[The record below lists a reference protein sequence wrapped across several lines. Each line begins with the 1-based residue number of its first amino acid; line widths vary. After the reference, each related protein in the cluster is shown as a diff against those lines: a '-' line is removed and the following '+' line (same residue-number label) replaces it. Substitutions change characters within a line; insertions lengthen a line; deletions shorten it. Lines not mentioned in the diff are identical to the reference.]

1 MWSRR
6 GGTAWLTGILDTRE
20 VLMHGLFSAKSR
32 TKFVVAAAVLSAA
45 MLAFVGDATAED
57 TGNVVVMPMCQC
69 AGGCKLVKWCLGNY
83 CYTETV
89 CDKCM
94 YCHPV
99 TTARV
104 TEAPKKVYRMGVRS
118 SSASTVRAI
127 ERTGPQLCLYRK
139 GTTCVTHVTTYRR
152 R

>member
-1 MWSRR
+1 MR
-6 GGTAWLTGILDTRE
+6 GLDS
-20 VLMHGLFSAKSR
+20 VKSQ
-32 TKFVVAAAVLSAA
+32 TKSVVAAAVLSAA
-45 MLAFVGDATAED
+45 MLAFLGDATAKD
-57 TGNVVVMPMCQC
+57 TGNVVVMPVCQC

-89 CDKCM
+89 CDSCM

-99 TTARV
+99 TRARV
-104 TEAPKKVYRMGVRS
+104 TEAPRRVYRMGVRQS
-118 SSASTVRAI
+118 SSSTVRA
-127 ERTGPQLCLYRK
+127 RVRKGPQLCLYRK

>member
-1 MWSRR
+1 MRKLHR
-6 GGTAWLTGILDTRE
+6 I
-20 VLMHGLFSAKSR
+20 KSR
-32 TKFVVAAAVLSAA
+32 TKFVFAAVVLGAA
-45 MLAFVGDATAED
+45 MLGFVGNASAQQAAGSGSGSGT
-57 TGNVVVMPMCQC
+57 VIKMCEC
-69 AGGCKLVKWCLGNY
+69 RGSCRPVTMCLLNY

-99 TTARV
+99 KTARV
-104 TEAPKKVYRMGVRS
+104 TEAPKKVYRMGVRQ
-118 SSASTVRAI
+118 SSASTVRATM
-127 ERTGPQLCLYRK
+127 RTGPQLCLYRK

>member
-1 MWSRR
+1 
-6 GGTAWLTGILDTRE
+6 
-20 VLMHGLFSAKSR
+20 MHKSLFSIKMRRLIKSR

-45 MLAFVGDATAED
+45 MLAFLGDATAK
-57 TGNVVVMPMCQC
+57 GNVVVMPVCQC
-69 AGGCKLVKWCLGNY
+69 AGGCKLVKWCLANY

-94 YCHPV
+94 YCYPV
-99 TTARV
+99 TSARV
-104 TEAPKKVYRMGVRS
+104 TEAPRKVYRMGVRQ
-118 SSASTVRAI
+118 SSASTVRA
-127 ERTGPQLCLYRK
+127 RVRKGPQLCLYRK